1 MREDPPGA
9 LGIRGKLYRIRLN
22 GPSRSPAYPPYPQD
36 GVVKDVTPD
45 MMTEAAKLELG
56 ML

>member
-1 MREDPPGA
+1 MREGPPGA
-9 LGIRGKLYRIRLN
+9 LRIRGRLYRIRLN
-22 GPSRSPAYPPYPQD
+22 GPSRSPAYPQD